1 MADKK
6 NYQETLLLPRT
17 EFPMRAGLATSEPQT
32 LARWEKMGLYQQ
44 QRARQK
50 GKEKYIL
57 HDGPPYAN
65 GNIHI
70 GHALNKI
77 LKDIVVRSQNMMG
90 KDAPYVPG
98 WDCHGLPIEW
108 KVEENLRAQG
118 KNKNDIPVNEFRKL
132 CRDYASHWLNV
143 QREEFKRLGVLGDW
157 DKPYST
163 MDFKSE
169 AIIAGE
175 IGKVA
180 MSEKLYQAYR
190 PVMWS
195 VPEQTALAEA
205 EVEYKDVSSPAIF
218 VGFHFASLQP
228 NRPVGEQAIIDW
240 YFPIPVEVPIWTTT
254 PWTLPGNWLVAYNK
268 DINYAVYQIKDKD
281 GKDRRILLA
290 EKLSQS
296 VAEKC
301 KWQSI
306 KKEKHIDMNIVHKTS
321 AYYLGNPLYWREG
334 LPSGTTTIY
343 AKASPLLHADFVTD
357 DAGTGFVHI
366 APHHGM
372 DDFNMTQHYKIDD
385 FHKAQQKE
393 QREIKIDEEFLQS
406 CALKKDGYYV
416 DKVVELI
423 PELKGLSVIDEE
435 GKDGGAS
442 VGVIKALARMGGL
455 LGKENYKH
463 PYPHSW
469 RSKAPIIYMASAQWF
484 VKMDSDSSL
493 RRASLDALT
502 DVKAY
507 PANGKNALTEMI
519 SGRPD
524 WCISRQRAWGVSLPL
539 FVHKESGEVVRDKKL
554 FARVEE
560 VFAKDGADAWFDDA
574 KYPNSFWLEG
584 IISETDYN
592 KYEKIKDVVD
602 VWFDSGS
609 THAFVLA
616 QREEFRN
623 PGQSGEDVIADLY
636 LEGTDQH
643 RGWFHS
649 SLLES
654 VATRGRAPYK
664 ALLTHGFVLDEKG
677 NKMSKSLG
685 NVTAPE
691 DVIRDHGADILR
703 LWVVASNY
711 TENLTIGKNILTQHS
726 ESYRR
731 IRNTFRWLL
740 GVLGSDPSA
749 IPANADAMPSMQNNL
764 ERFIL
769 SRLAMLD
776 NIIRAAAKQYDF
788 NRIYRELYK
797 FCDQDLSAFYFDVRK
812 DSLYCDDK
820 DFHKR
825 KNIMVV
831 INKLHECLCK
841 WFAPILCF
849 TAEEAWRA
857 HPRHQGKEEETV
869 HLHDFPNVPSSWA
882 DEEGDKKIQQ
892 LMVLRQSVLRVL
904 ETARK
909 DKKIGSGLEAA
920 ITITLPKDMY
930 DMVEEFDLADIFIV
944 SDVTVKMGDELKI
957 EWHKASGEK
966 CERCWKILPT
976 VATSPEKLCARCT
989 SVVAA

>member
-1 MADKK
+1 MNDKK
-6 NYQETLLLPRT
+6 NWQTTLLLPKT
-17 EFPMRAGLATSEPQT
+17 DFAMRANLPTQELT
-32 LARWEKMGLYQQ
+32 WLARWEKMGLYNR
-44 QRARQK
+44 QRKLQA
-50 GKEKYIL
+50 GKEKFIL

-65 GNIHI
+65 GHLHI
-70 GHALNKI
+70 GHALNKV
-77 LKDIVVRSQNMMG
+77 LKDIIVRSQNMMG

-108 KVEENLRAQG
+108 KVEENLRAEG
-118 KNKNDIPVNEFRKL
+118 KNKNDIPVNAFRKL
-132 CRDYASHWLNV
+132 CRDYATHWLNI

-163 MDFKSE
+163 MDYTSE

-180 MSEKLYQAYR
+180 GTKQLYRYFK

-195 VPEQTALAEA
+195 IPEQTALAEA

-218 VGFHFASLQP
+218 VGFYFQSMQINQP
-228 NRPVGEQAIIDW
+228 VAEKAIIDW
-240 YFPIPVEVPIWTTT
+240 YSPIRVEVPIWTTT

-306 KKEKHIDMNIVHKTS
+306 EKEKHIDMSIVHKTS
-321 AYYLGNPLYWREG
+321 PYYLGNPLYWREG
-334 LPSGTTTIY
+334 LSSGTTTIY
-343 AKASPLLHADFVTD
+343 AKFSPLLHADFVTD

-366 APHHGM
+366 APHHGI
-372 DDFNMTQHYKIDD
+372 DDFNM
-385 FHKAQQKE
+385 AQQYNVE
-393 QREIKIDEEFLQS
+393 GANQIDEKFLRS
-406 CALKKDGYYV
+406 CALKKDGSYV

-423 PELKGLSVIDEE
+423 PELKGLSVIDKD

-442 VGVIKALARMGGL
+442 VGVIRALARMGGL

-463 PYPHSW
+463 SYPHSW

-484 VKMDSDSSL
+484 VRMDGEGDSL
-493 RRASLDALT
+493 RQQSLAALKN
-502 DVKAY
+502 VEAF
-507 PANGKNALTEMI
+507 PANGKNAITEMI
-519 SGRPD
+519 NNRPD
-524 WCISRQRAWGVSLPL
+524 WCISRQRAWGVPLPL
-539 FVHKESGEVVRDKKL
+539 FVNKEDASVIRDKKL
-554 FARVEE
+554 FSRVEE
-560 VFAKDGADAWFDDA
+560 IFAKHGADAWFDDA
-574 KYPNSFWLEG
+574 QYPNSFWLKD
-584 IISETDYN
+584 IVPETDDD

-616 QREEFRN
+616 QRPEFRN
-623 PGQSGEDVIADLY
+623 EGQSGDDVIADLY

-654 VATRGRAPYK
+654 VATRGRAPYR

-691 DVIRDHGADILR
+691 DVIREHGADILR

-711 TENLTIGKNILTQHS
+711 TENLTIGKNILKQHS

-740 GVLGSDPSA
+740 GVIGTYKGEVESFKKSELPL
-749 IPANADAMPSMQNNL
+749 L
-764 ERFIL
+764 EQYIL
-769 SRLAMLD
+769 RRLAQLATD
-776 NIIRAAAKQYDF
+776 IEKYAKDYEF
-788 NRIYRELYK
+788 NKIFLLLYR

-812 DSLYCDDK
+812 DSLYCDAK
-820 DFHKR
+820 DSPQR
-825 KNIMVV
+825 KQTMFV
-831 INKLHECLCK
+831 IEQIFDCLCK

-849 TAEEAWRA
+849 TAEEAWLA
-857 HPRHQGKEEETV
+857 HPKNQGKEDETI
-869 HLHDFPNVPSSWA
+869 HLHQFPTIPEEWRQGNLDEQVEQIMDIRKNVL
-882 DEEGDKKIQQ
+882 Q
-892 LMVLRQSVLRVL
+892 VL
-904 ETARK
+904 EIARK
-909 DKKIGSGLEAA
+909 DKKIGSGLES
-920 ITITLPKDMY
+920 TITLTLPKETY
-930 DMVEEFDLADIFIV
+930 TAVEEFDLANIFIV
-944 SDVTVKMGDELKI
+944 SDVVVQAGDELKI
-957 EWHKASGEK
+957 EWQAASGDK
-966 CERCWKILPT
+966 CGRCWKILPE
-976 VATSPEKLCARCT
+976 VKNDLCQRCEA
-989 SVVAA
+989 VVANSN